1 MGLLAQDFTTWKG
14 NYRQII
20 FYISDVS
27 SVTGGTAQW
36 GMSESVTG
44 TTLIKKTSETNSGIT
59 LSGKNVIV
67 VLNPED
73 TDDASGIA
81 AGLYYH
87 ELRLED
93 IAGQPTTP
101 AIGTVTLK
109 DVLLKGT

>member
-27 SVTGGTAQW
+27 TVTGGTAKW
-36 GMSESVTG
+36 AMSTSVTG
-44 TTLIKKTSETNSGIT
+44 TTLITKTTEANSGIT

-67 VLNPED
+67 VLDPED
-73 TDDASGIA
+73 TDDASGINS
-81 AGLYYH
+81 GTYYH

-93 IAGQPTTP
+93 VAGQPTTP

-109 DVLLKGT
+109 DVLIKS